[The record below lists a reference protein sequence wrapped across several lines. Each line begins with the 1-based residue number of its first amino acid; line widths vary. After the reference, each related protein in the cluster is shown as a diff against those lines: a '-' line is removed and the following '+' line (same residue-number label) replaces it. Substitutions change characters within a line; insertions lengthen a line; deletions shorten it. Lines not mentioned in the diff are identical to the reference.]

1 MNEFSAILPS
11 CGLWSMLSFFLSCL
25 REAIFPYGKREHARP
40 HTIDGMQKYSKTH
53 VSIKVKNVLFV
64 NYALFF
70 VNRKPYWK
78 HPFNMVLRQTWCTS
92 KNYSS
97 NSVEGVSTV
106 PGWRVRMCSISP
118 CSNAFGRFSVC
129 GQPLASK
136 YCRPWRGTLIWN
148 TLSRWTM

>member
-53 VSIKVKNVLFV
+53 VPIKVKNVLFV

-70 VNRKPYWK
+70 ANKKTILKALLKIWFCGNHDV
-78 HPFNMVLRQTWCTS
+78 HPKTIHQI
-92 KNYSS
+92 
-97 NSVEGVSTV
+97 
-106 PGWRVRMCSISP
+106 PWRVSVQFPDGGYGCVPSDPVTETLEDST
-118 CSNAFGRFSVC
+118 FG
-129 GQPLASK
+129 GNL
-136 YCRPWRGTLIWN
+136 
-148 TLSRWTM
+148 